1 MGVDKWVKF
10 LVSVRELWSDEWC
23 TGIDVVRY
31 RVTANEKNSRV
42 GWYIPAA
49 AAPFTR
55 IRWVASN
62 LGGQV

>member
-1 MGVDKWVKF
+1 MGVDNWVKF

-42 GWYIPAA
+42 GWYIPVA
-49 AAPFTR
+49 AAP
-55 IRWVASN
+55 
-62 LGGQV
+62 L